1 MVISPS
7 YGMFGETFYRADC
20 GTEFSKASFLL
31 RGKKK
36 RKKRKKTTTIPRRTA
51 VSIFDEGNKNTTL
64 TVVLPPNVL
73 MAIIQQI
80 IS

>member
-36 RKKRKKTTTIPRRTA
+36 EEKEENNNNPQEN
-51 VSIFDEGNKNTTL
+51 SG
-64 TVVLPPNVL
+64 
-73 MAIIQQI
+73 
-80 IS
+80 

>member
-1 MVISPS
+1 MCQEQMVISPS

-36 RKKRKKTTTIPRRTA
+36 EEKEENNNNPQEN
-51 VSIFDEGNKNTTL
+51 SG
-64 TVVLPPNVL
+64 
-73 MAIIQQI
+73 
-80 IS
+80 

>member
-7 YGMFGETFYRADC
+7 YGMFGEAFYRADC

-36 RKKRKKTTTIPRRTA
+36 GRKGRKQQQSPGEQRLAYLMKAIRTLH
-51 VSIFDEGNKNTTL
+51 S
-64 TVVLPPNVL
+64 
-73 MAIIQQI
+73 Q
-80 IS
+80 